1 MHQPY
6 KKWVGAAAATLLLFA
21 LPLSAIP
28 LDDLLWQAEQNSS
41 SMRNLEITRS
51 NVLLQ
56 QAATK
61 IDDEVKVSVNSG
73 ELKYT
78 NPIDTKNNWN
88 VSRQRISLSGSSVE
102 VTLPNDGKTAFSF
115 SVDPFSYSQ
124 AGSSWNY
131 LEDPSLSVSHTITY
145 GRTQDS
151 LKDLNTRQTEMMA
164 QSSYESAKL
173 TFANTLYSQVGA
185 LVNNEKSIKST
196 MQKLADAKK
205 ELSDKLILGQVK
217 KGSLVYQAQDQAIR
231 LTEGTLKS
239 LEASR
244 DLLIR
249 QFETI
254 VGVPYPDAITD
265 IREPDLSFVMNAE
278 GSTSVASKKIDLQIA
293 KETLA
298 LRIAQYTNRTLVAGG
313 NISYANSQIN
323 TNLGPMT
330 QNSLTL
336 GGSAALAGK
345 GFTVQGAVGGTYD
358 FDKGTLTPVV
368 AFSGTWSN
376 DPAFAKDTLEI
387 RQLENEVLLAE
398 IAYNNA
404 VDEYIQSTIE
414 VQNSVASWQLE
425 HALLLQTIQY
435 NKDVLKQ
442 QQELFEKGLVTK
454 KQVEDAAFTIELDEY
469 DLKAMLL
476 KGLQLENE
484 IKRLTM

>member
-1 MHQPY
+1 MHRPY
-6 KKWVGAAAATLLLFA
+6 TRRVGVVAAVLLVAA

-28 LDDLLWQAEQNSS
+28 LDDLLKQAEQNSS
-41 SMRNLEITRS
+41 SMKNLEITRS

-61 IDDEVKVSVNSG
+61 IDDGVKVSVNSG
-73 ELKYT
+73 ELKYS

-131 LEDPSLSVSHTITY
+131 LEDPSLSMSHTITY
-145 GRTQDS
+145 GKTQDS

-164 QSSYESAKL
+164 NSSYESAKL
-173 TFANTLYSQVGA
+173 TFANTLYSQIGA

-196 MQKLADAKK
+196 TQKLTDAKK
-205 ELSDKLILGQVK
+205 ELSDKLVLGQVK

-231 LTEGTLKS
+231 LTEGTLES
-239 LEASR
+239 LQASR

-254 VGVPYPDAITD
+254 MGVPYPDAITD
-265 IREPDLSFVMNAE
+265 IREPDLSFAMNAE

-345 GFTVQGAVGGTYD
+345 SFTVQGAVGGTYD
-358 FDKGTLTPVV
+358 FDKGTTPVV
-368 AFSGTWSN
+368 AISGTWSN

-387 RQLENEVLLAE
+387 RQLENEVLLTE

-404 VDEYIQSTIE
+404 VDEYIQSSIE
-414 VQNSVASWQLE
+414 VQNGIASWQLE
-425 HALLLQTIQY
+425 YALLLQTIRY
-435 NKDVLKQ
+435 NKDLLKQ
-442 QQELFEKGLVTK
+442 QRELFENGLVTK
-454 KQVEDAAFTIELDEY
+454 KQVEDAAFTVELDEY

-484 IKRLTM
+484 IKRLMM